1 MIYIKVMMMIMI
13 GTVIVMSGACNY
25 ENDSNN
31 NN

>member
-1 MIYIKVMMMIMI
+1 MIYIKVMMIMI

-31 NN
+31 II

>member
-1 MIYIKVMMMIMI
+1 MIYIKVMMIMI